1 MPTTRANAREAEATS
16 GSAATRTRA
25 TAGRQRNTARARA
38 AQGDDR
44 VVNDAAQQ
52 GGRARRG
59 NLRRSVSVPNLDEGK
74 IY

>member
-1 MPTTRANAREAEATS
+1 MPITRANAREAEAAS
-16 GSAATRTRA
+16 ASAATRA

-38 AQGDDR
+38 AQGEDR
-44 VVNDAAQQ
+44 VVNNAGQQ